1 VILAKYETMKSILLG
16 IVGLMLVACLP
27 EADTDIVQFRD
38 EIPKHILEVENL
50 TVYPKNP
57 LPRCSIDLI
66 SRQTFGE
73 TDLLDRSRINYSA
86 VNSDGRVLIW
96 STTPS
101 IHSIRIYNSDG
112 TYHKQLGRSGR
123 GPGEFERIS
132 DVQINSGSIFVQDIV
147 NNRIN
152 VYSTDDYSFEKTIP
166 IRDWSVHKHKAVRD
180 MNFSIFH
187 VRDDGNF
194 LVSFVG
200 YPEKGNIRPIMKIL
214 LIDIDGDVLQSEPLE
229 LPHSYRLENRNRM
242 GFTPHLTFLGSTIF
256 TLSGK
261 GEIFTAWTRDFLIKK
276 HEKSGRYQSAFYYP
290 VKGPLFDLDSFGG
303 WFGLSGKDI
312 KNTLLENNVEVP
324 ESYPALFTLKVDDED
339 RIWVAVTVE
348 YLELYEWWILS
359 ETGELI
365 AKFLRRHDQP
375 IFEISEGHLYTLET
389 DPVTGTQYVEK
400 YQIVLDCN

>member
-1 VILAKYETMKSILLG
+1 MILAKYETMKSLLFG
-16 IVGLMLVACLP
+16 MVSLMVVSCLP
-27 EADTDIVQFRD
+27 EVDTDIVQFRD
-38 EIPKHILEVENL
+38 ETPEYIQKVENL

-57 LPRCSIDLI
+57 VPRCSIDLI
-66 SRQTFGE
+66 SKQTFGE
-73 TDLLDRSRINYSA
+73 TEVSGRSRINYSA

-96 STTPS
+96 SATPS
-101 IHSIRIYNSDG
+101 IHSIHIYNNDG
-112 TYHKQLGRSGR
+112 TYHKQLGRPGR

-132 DVQINSGSIFVQDIV
+132 DVQINAGSIFVQDIV

-180 MNFSIFH
+180 MNFSTFH

-200 YPEKGNIRPIMKIL
+200 YPEKGNIRPDLKFIL
-214 LIDIDGDVLQSEPLE
+214 ADTNGDVLNSESLE
-229 LPHSYRLENRNRM
+229 LPYSYRSASRNRM
-242 GFTPHLTFLGSTIF
+242 GFTPPLTFLGSTVF
-256 TLSGK
+256 TLSGED
-261 GEIFTAWTRDFLIKK
+261 EIITAWTRDFLIKK
-276 HEKSGRYQSAFYYP
+276 YDETGSYQSAFYYP
-290 VKGPLFDLDSFGG
+290 VKGPFFDLDFFGG

-389 DPVTGTQYVEK
+389 DPVTGIQHVEK